1 MHYVELASQPGCD
14 RELLVKHT
22 NLEIEL
28 KTRVTGLREVGN
40 LKC

>member
-14 RELLVKHT
+14 TELLVKHT

-28 KTRVTGLREVGN
+28 KTRVTV
-40 LKC
+40 LKELEI

>member
-1 MHYVELASQPGCD
+1 MHYVELANQPGCD

-28 KTRVTGLREVGN
+28 KTRVTVLEK
-40 LKC
+40 LEI